1 MDTQISL
8 KFRNKFFKLFS
19 ICLILS
25 LVLIFSFI
33 FTTRAEETG
42 GEGPLEATTITMK
55 DGETYDISSY
65 TGATWLNC
73 STSGTFTIKG
83 TSQKTMLVINA
94 AEGRDITIIFD
105 NVRLVATQD
114 CPGAAANAR
123 SAIEING
130 SGGTVTLSS
139 AAGSTNYFRGKGG
152 RPCIRKDNPGVKLI
166 FSTADTSNPGLMEV
180 HADENAHNTTAI
192 GCYSTTSVHNTF
204 GNCIFKNGM
213 IEAYGSS
220 GTDDLYGGAAIGADK
235 GGAVDGITFE
245 NADVLAVAGSGSAA
259 GIGTSSC
266 YIIPISDFDRAP
278 FPCSNI
284 TINGGYVKATHK
296 NNSEGSS
303 VYGGAGIG
311 GGWGG
316 SCDHLTINGGQ
327 VFAYGSMGAA
337 GIGGG
342 SDGDATDVLITGG
355 EIYAQG
361 GATGI
366 GSGEASGY
374 VCSDDSLRF
383 GDCQLTITGGDIS
396 AIGGISFSG
405 KTSAGIGIGGWKEK
419 FFYMSSKVAG
429 RMNITITGGN
439 ISAHGHLAAAIGSG
453 EHGNCQNINIS
464 GGVIRVRT
472 TDSTVDIGGY
482 GPTSTCENI
491 TITGGTILNTDEKGY
506 VNIGGR
512 NPGQW
517 NDTSD
522 TNKTNVYIS
531 GGNVRGKVLGADHAQ
546 LSSDTNTPVYLNEIC
561 LSDFGLGKLRSNDR
575 IAVTSISELP
585 ELTYS
590 YGLKD
595 TYLSTS
601 SQTADTVMNAWLP
614 AGTDYCSIETDPAFL
629 DCTYGMQKEDINLFT
644 GNISAGKKNILYPR
658 LWFLFD
664 ENYSEGDLTRNSASY
679 FVGQKKTESINN
691 EKSGKPLPE
700 YYSLDKEGKVPLLK
714 PNGSFYSNVSDPAKG
729 TKWTDESG
737 KIILEPG
744 TGQNYYLNGTKLY
757 AIRKEI
763 DNPVTG
769 EKNDI
774 YPWILLIAAGGT
786 ALASAIIKLRKNA
799 RD

>member
-1 MDTQISL
+1 MNTQISSKL
-8 KFRNKFFKLFS
+8 RKSIKFIS
-19 ICLILS
+19 TCLILS
-25 LVLIFSFI
+25 LVFIFSFS
-33 FTTRAEETG
+33 FATRAEETG

-83 TSQKTMLVINA
+83 TSQKTLLVINA

-139 AAGSTNYFRGKGG
+139 AAGSANYFRGKGG
-152 RPCIRKDNPGVKLI
+152 RPCIRKDDTGVKLI
-166 FSTADTSNPGLMEV
+166 FSTTDPSYPGLMEV

-204 GNCIFKNGM
+204 GNCVFESGL
-213 IEAYGSS
+213 IEAHGSS
-220 GTDDLYGGAAIGADK
+220 GEISALYGGAAIGADK

-245 NADVLAVAGSGSAA
+245 NANVYAVAGSGSAA
-259 GIGTSSC
+259 AIGTSSC

-278 FPCSNI
+278 YPCSNI

-296 NNSEGSS
+296 SGSESSS

-316 SCDHLTINGGQ
+316 SCDHLTINGGE
-327 VFAYGSMGAA
+327 VVAYGSMGAA

-342 SDGDATDVLITGG
+342 QDGDGTDILITGG
-355 EIYAQG
+355 TIYAQG

-366 GSGEASGY
+366 GGGEASGY
-374 VCSDDSLRF
+374 VCSKDELRF
-383 GDCQLTITGGDIS
+383 GDCQLTITGGDVT
-396 AIGGISFSG
+396 AIGGVSFSG

-429 RMNITITGGN
+429 RMNITITGGTVN
-439 ISAHGHLAAAIGSG
+439 AQGRSAAAIGSG

-464 GGVIRVRT
+464 GGVITVLT
-472 TDSTVDIGGY
+472 SDSTIDIGGY

-491 TITGGTILNTDEKGY
+491 TITGGTILNRDTASF

-531 GGNVRGKVLGADHAQ
+531 GGNVRGKVFGADHAQ
-546 LSSDTNTPVYLNEIC
+546 LSSDTNTSVYLNEIC

-585 ELTYS
+585 ELTYT

-629 DCTYGMQKEDINLFT
+629 DYTYGMQKEDINLFT
-644 GNISAGKKNILYPR
+644 GNISAGKKSTLYPR

-664 ENYSEGDLTRNSASY
+664 DNYSKGDLTKDSASY
-679 FVGQKKTESINN
+679 FIGQKKTESINN

-714 PNGSFYSNVSDPAKG
+714 PNGSFYSNVTDPVKG

-744 TGQNYYLNGTKLY
+744 TLQNYYLNGVKLY

-769 EKNDI
+769 DKNDI
-774 YPWILLIAAGGT
+774 YPWILLITAGGA
-786 ALASAIIKLRKNA
+786 ALATVIIKMRKNA